1 MKENDILTTLC
12 RLFNSIADTA
22 EIIQEHIRDIKKVN
36 RNEEIAPHNVIELI
50 EKLTVATLNNSK
62 VAANELFW
70 TIMAKRKQKSEQKPG
85 E

>member
-1 MKENDILTTLC
+1 MSENDILSTLC

-22 EIIQEHIRDIKKVN
+22 EIIGEHIRDIKKVN
-36 RNEEIAPHNVIELI
+36 KNEEIAPHDVIELI
-50 EKLTVATLNNSK
+50 EKLNEATLKNAN

-70 TIMAKRKQKSEQKPG
+70 TIMAKRKQEIEQKPG

>member
-1 MKENDILTTLC
+1 MSENDILSTLC

-22 EIIQEHIRDIKKVN
+22 EIIQKHIRDIKKVN
-36 RNEEIAPHNVIELI
+36 KNEEIAPHDVIELI
-50 EKLTVATLNNSK
+50 EKLTMATLNNTK

-70 TIMAKRKQKSEQKPG
+70 TIMAKRKQQAEQEPG